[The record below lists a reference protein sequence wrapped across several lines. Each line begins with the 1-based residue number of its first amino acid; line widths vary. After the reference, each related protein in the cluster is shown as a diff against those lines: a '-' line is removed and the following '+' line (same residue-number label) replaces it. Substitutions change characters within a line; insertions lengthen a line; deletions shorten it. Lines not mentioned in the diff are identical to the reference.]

1 MVTFV
6 DAHRGAYGVEPIC
19 EVLPIAP
26 ATYHAH
32 KARQTDVSRLP
43 ARAVRDEQLKA
54 QIRRVW
60 TENGGVYGSRK
71 VWRQL
76 QREGLAVARCTVE
89 RLMRE
94 LNLQGAVRGR
104 RLQTTVPDGAPD
116 RPQDL
121 VERNFT
127 ATSPNQLWLAD
138 LTFVATWH
146 GFVYVAFVVDAFAR
160 PIIGWRV
167 TQTLRTDLV
176 LDALEQALYDRPL
189 GAAPQLVHHRDRGVQ
204 YVSIRYTERLA
215 EAGIEPSVG
224 SRGDSHDN
232 ALAESVIGLYKT
244 EVIDRRGPWR
254 TVEAVELATLDWV
267 DWFNHSR
274 LLAQIGYVP
283 PVEREEQYYP
293 SQEAPVMVAGVT

>member
-1 MVTFV
+1 MVTFI

-43 ARAVRDEQLKA
+43 ARAVRDERLKA

-60 TENGGVYGSRK
+60 TENRGVYDSRK
-71 VWRQL
+71 VSRQL
-76 QREGLAVARCTVE
+76 QREGLSVARCTVE

-94 LNLQGAVRGR
+94 LNLQGAARGR
-104 RLQTTVPDGAPD
+104 RLRTTVPDGAAD

-127 ATSPNQLWLAD
+127 TTSPNQLWLAD
-138 LTFVATWH
+138 LTYVATWR

-160 PIIGWRV
+160 RIVGWRV

-176 LDALEQALYDRPL
+176 LDALEQVLNDRPL
-189 GAAPQLVHHRDRGVQ
+189 GAAPQLVHHSDRGVSTFRFATPN
-204 YVSIRYTERLA
+204 VW
-215 EAGIEPSVG
+215 P
-224 SRGDSHDN
+224 
-232 ALAESVIGLYKT
+232 
-244 EVIDRRGPWR
+244 RRGSSPRSAAAATRMTTPWPSR
-254 TVEAVELATLDWV
+254 SSVSTRPRSSTDV
-267 DWFNHSR
+267 DRGARSKRSN
-274 LLAQIGYVP
+274 
-283 PVEREEQYYP
+283 
-293 SQEAPVMVAGVT
+293 